1 MSYVTLVDA
10 VQLVKDLKVFYGK
23 QFAEQWAGI
32 NDTEIAMKF
41 ADLLSDVHIVQ
52 FQHGLKR
59 METSEYVPSMPKFK
73 AWCLEKKAPG
83 QSWLTSSE
91 AWALCLSYD
100 NQEAVQVSKQAMSA
114 FKKVRHILNVEGQK
128 PAYSAFKGFYGRIVE
143 RDKDLGRPQEPFIE
157 PPKLKAP
164 GDDNR
169 QGTPITDEQRTAMN
183 ESLNE
188 LYKKLHVKPKT
199 IRRNS

>member
-32 NDTEIAMKF
+32 NDMEIAMKF

-59 METSEYVPSMPKFK
+59 METSEYVPNMPKFK
-73 AWCLEKKAPG
+73 SWCLEKKAPG